1 MRAWWARYLLFLVWL
16 QWVDRRA
23 TSSFLVGVSLQIV
36 VLGMGL
42 WQLRE
47 EPREVLLAGAVRAVL
62 LVGTAVCALSA
73 MSAFQNEFRFET
85 IWQTFRDSAAFS
97 RLMLAR
103 ALAMT
108 AITAVPMALPFVV
121 AVLIRPQDAWLA
133 LGMYAM
139 SLLVMTA
146 YTHVLTLGLAVVYR
160 PSQLVP
166 WIRQGVMVVAL
177 GTVTFLS
184 PPWLRQLFPFVWL
197 ERMAA
202 PGMSGLAAGVTAGLT
217 VVWWLLALLLLAPAA
232 RAVVHRRLLDN
243 VESR

>member
-1 MRAWWARYLLFLVWL
+1 MRAWSARYLFFLVWL

-42 WQLRE
+42 WQLRG
-47 EPREVLLAGAVRAVL
+47 EPREVVLAGALRAVL

-73 MSAFQNEFRFET
+73 MSAFQNEFRFQT

-108 AITAVPMALPFVV
+108 AITAVPMALPFAV
-121 AVLIRPQDAWLA
+121 AVLIDPRDVWLA

-139 SLLVMTA
+139 SLLVLTA
-146 YTHVLTLGLAVVYR
+146 YTHVLTLGLAVAYR
-160 PSQLVP
+160 PS
-166 WIRQGVMVVAL
+166 IRCSLQHRCEPVSAAPAVREATGPGSHQGVD
-177 GTVTFLS
+177 T
-184 PPWLRQLFPFVWL
+184 QLLVGSEIRP
-197 ERMAA
+197 
-202 PGMSGLAAGVTAGLT
+202 SS
-217 VVWWLLALLLLAPAA
+217 
-232 RAVVHRRLLDN
+232 RRL
-243 VESR
+243 